1 VIQRRFKIPKRP
13 LLRLWLSIKEPVV
26 YLWQRWRHA
35 RPRYQLLALAL
46 LLILAEAV
54 TIIQPLLA
62 ERAYALGTAE
72 KLLVDKT
79 DAMTNKIAY
88 DEQEA
93 SYTFTG
99 GATSSAEALE
109 AGKTAVTSTIYKDSS
124 KGVLITDTIN
134 QISFSMKPKFTT
146 NIGRQDGNRIV
157 FPLTTGQS
165 GWLVYTVEGTGVK
178 EDILLNSSG
187 SNDLTFSYTLDLGNS
202 LEAKLETDGSIGIY
216 GNTLFSS
223 NVATSTEKDAELLEK
238 ARQNAAKTTYLFGIP
253 APTISEINKKT
264 SNVSARYELNGNTLT
279 LHVTNLKTS
288 NYPLTIDPSIY
299 VVTAQQFMAGNNET
313 NINFDVD
320 NKLIKKGRTTG
331 ARFDSW
337 TTTSNLPAGEWNGA
351 TTAAGGYIYTVGGTS
366 FTGQIFTSQGAG
378 TYIVPSGITSLT
390 VKMWGGGGGGGGGGA
405 TAAGGGGGGGG
416 YSTATL
422 TVTPGETLNVYVGGG
437 GDGGAYSSGGNDA
450 GGGGGG
456 GGYSSVY
463 RGGTLLLLASG
474 GGGGGGARQARAGGG
489 GGAGGG
495 STGVNGS
502 NGYTS
507 TNGGG
512 GGGGTQT
519 TGGSGGTTSGN
530 NGSDGSSLT
539 GGGGGGGSS
548 STTGPDGT
556 GASGGLASGG
566 GGGLANINTT
576 RAGGGGGGAGLFG
589 GGGGGATT
597 SSTTASGGG
606 GGGGSSYA
614 GGGSTSAGSGTTP
627 GNASDTYLNG
637 AADGGGGGSALNNG
651 TNGDNGLVVIT
662 YGAGMSP
669 SQAVNWAKLDTGSGT
684 ITSAN
689 PGTGTCS
696 GWCTTS
702 AYNLPSAR
710 SNFSLVAYNGFLYA
724 IGGLDASGN
733 RQSTVYIAKI
743 GANGEPQLWHPT
755 NADKSTWVYW
765 YQDSGLNNTRSSLG
779 AVAYN
784 NRMYIVGGLTGADT
798 GSAVNTVQIADINPN
813 GTLGSWA
820 SSSSLSSNVYGNDTQ
835 VYNDRLYVVGG
846 SSSVG
851 GSPSTAVYYSKINTN
866 GTLNSWQSTTAMTN
880 GRMQAGGNFSTIWGA
895 YLYVSGGC
903 SAVNGSGYCTN
914 IRDDTQVASIN
925 ADGSLDIW
933 NNVGGVTD
941 QRMGHSL
948 FAWRD
953 NIYEVGGCSLQ
964 NTTTGA
970 CDSSS
975 ILGTINYGAINQDGE
990 ASTVADSVSGGTAPC
1005 SGSNPN
1011 TCNLPGVSYVGN
1023 VLTGS
1028 AIMNG
1033 YLYIWGGCSNT
1044 NSGCG
1049 SVSRGVIYTAI
1060 DSTGT
1065 LTRPASCG
1073 SWSTI
1078 DSYCY
1083 NSTSLP
1089 AGMGAP
1095 GAAVANGY
1103 IYSIGGFTA
1112 SSMLGSIYYTSPNTD
1127 GSISSWST
1135 ADLTSIGASD
1145 VSYAFTFTRAN
1156 PAAASS
1162 VPNNLY
1168 ILGGCI
1174 NATGIGCPSAGNGYT
1189 DEVYKCNLSPSGVPS
1204 GCSDVNQLQ
1213 IGTVSGASVA
1223 GLGAMAGAVYAN
1235 YIYLMGGLATN
1246 ATDLRVTRYAKIDNN
1261 NNIVAVSGS
1270 SWVESPNLTY
1280 YGRRRG
1286 SGFGYNGYLYVVG
1299 GYDGTG
1305 GGDVLADIEFAKINV
1320 SDGSIGTWS
1329 VSTVSINE
1337 RWGLTMTVSNSFAY
1351 VIGGCVNGSA
1361 PTCSSGGQTNSV
1373 QTFQVYNNDSGAP
1386 AGYTTS
1392 ANTYTASPNRTGAS
1406 STILNGYIYVA
1417 GGCTSTTDCTA
1428 ATNNVSYAAIDANG
1442 SLGTWSSTSA
1452 ALPANLTG
1460 GKLVTAGGSLYYI
1473 GGKKVEEA
1481 ACSPT
1486 GESRF
1491 EVYNGISGTAVSDLY
1506 GNAAWP
1512 DNPSST
1518 QTLTNSTLS
1527 GPSGIGDNYGG
1538 RLSAILCAPQTGNYT
1553 FWVASDDSSELRL
1566 STDASP
1572 SNVSVIAN
1580 VTGGWTNVNEWN
1592 KYSSQQSSTVYLVAG
1607 QAYYIEANYKE
1618 GTGGDHV
1625 EIGWQLPD
1633 STLERPISS
1642 SRYMSPTTAAI
1653 STPQSTVYYATP
1665 SSGNVTSW
1673 GTATNNLPA
1682 SRVNFGAAVW
1692 NNRIYVLGGEGTN
1705 TGCTGGVCNTVYVSP
1720 QLNSG
1725 GNITS
1730 TWSTSNTSFNVARS
1744 GLTAIAYA
1752 NNLYVLGGYDG
1763 AHYLSDTQYA
1773 QIDSGSTVPANAGK
1787 VTGSWTY
1794 SESLPSPVAGGDGFA
1809 VNGYIYLIGGRSSDT
1824 TCTPSTLVAPIS
1836 ANTTIATGNNPTGVG
1851 VWYATNQRY
1860 SGERYG
1866 NAAVYNDGKAYVI
1879 GGGCG
1884 TSTTYASPAIQQ
1896 TTLLSQPQ
1904 IAKYSIMFDA
1914 DSDVYPNSW
1923 LLNGVDN
1930 SIGARWQLKYRSMTN
1945 PNAAIQ
1951 CASTGTMSTWGQET
1965 NFGNVTLMLPGTYT
1979 PKDASGNNTNC
1990 ARYYYFSISVDSSQA
2005 FGYPD
2010 DVSRGPTITD
2020 LTLQFTA
2027 DPAKRLMHGRT
2038 FVGGLQMPDDTP
2050 YYSN

>member
-1 VIQRRFKIPKRP
+1 MSKTNKRGSNRVIQRRFKIPKRP

-26 YLWQRWRHA
+26 HLWQRLRHA

-46 LLILAEAV
+46 LLILAEAIN
-54 TIIQPLLA
+54 IIQPLLA

-79 DAMTNKIAY
+79 DAMANKIAY

-99 GATSSAEALE
+99 GPTSSAEALE

-124 KGVLITDTIN
+124 KGVRITDTIN
-134 QISFSMKPKFTT
+134 QINFSMKPEFTT

-165 GWLVYTVEGTGVK
+165 GWLVYTMEGTGIK
-178 EDILLNSSG
+178 EDILLNSAG
-187 SNDLTFSYTLDLGNS
+187 SNDLAFKYTLDLGNS

-216 GNTLFSS
+216 GNTLFSG
-223 NVATSTEKDAELLEK
+223 NIATGTDKDAELLEK

-253 APTISEINKKT
+253 APTISEMNKKT

-279 LHVTNLKTS
+279 LHVTNLKTG

-337 TTTSNLPAGEWNGA
+337 TTTSNLPVGEWNGA

-390 VKMWGGGGGGGGGGA
+390 VKMWGGGGGGGGGAA
-405 TAAGGGGGGGG
+405 TAAGGAGGGGG

-422 TVTPGETLNVYVGGG
+422 TVTPGETLDVYVGGG
-437 GDGGAYSSGGNDA
+437 GDGGAYSSAGNDA

-456 GGYSSVY
+456 GGYSSIY
-463 RGGTLLLLASG
+463 RGSTLLLLASG
-474 GGGGGGARQARAGGG
+474 GGGGGGARQARAGGD

-512 GGGGTQT
+512 GGGGTQI
-519 TGGSGGTTSGN
+519 SGGVGGTSSGN
-530 NGSDGSSLT
+530 NGSNGSYHS

-548 STTGPDGT
+548 SLIGPDGT
-556 GASGGLASGG
+556 GASGGLLGGG

-576 RAGGGGGGAGLFG
+576 RAGGGGGGAGFFG

-606 GGGGSSYA
+606 GGGGSGYD
-614 GGGSTSAGSGTTP
+614 GGGSTSAGSGTAP

-637 AADGGGGGSALNNG
+637 AAGGGNGGLALNNG

-662 YGAGMSP
+662 YGTGMSP

-689 PGTGTCS
+689 PGTGACS

-733 RQSTVYIAKI
+733 RQSTIYIAKI

-765 YQDSGLNNTRSSLG
+765 YQDSGLSNTRSSLG

-784 NRMYIVGGLTGADT
+784 NRMYIVGGLTGTGT
-798 GSAVNTVQIADINPN
+798 GSPVSTVQIANINPN
-813 GTLGSWA
+813 GTLGSWS
-820 SSSSLSSNVYGNDTQ
+820 SSSSLSSAVYGNDIQ
-835 VYNDRLYVVGG
+835 VYNDRIYVIGG
-846 SSSVG
+846 ASSVG
-851 GSPSTAVYYSKINTN
+851 GAPRTNIYYSKINSD
-866 GTLNSWQSTTAMTN
+866 GSLNSWQSTTSLTSA
-880 GRMQAGGNFSTIWGA
+880 RMQPGGNFSVIWGA
-895 YLYVSGGC
+895 FLYVSGGC
-903 SAVNGSGYCTN
+903 DTVNGSGYCTN
-914 IRDDTQVASIN
+914 VRSDTQVASIN
-925 ADGSLDIW
+925 ADGSLDVW
-933 NNVGGVTD
+933 NTVGGVSD

-953 NIYEVGGCSLQ
+953 NIYEVGGCSTQ
-964 NTTTGA
+964 NSSTGDCSA
-970 CDSSS
+970 
-975 ILGTINYGAINQDGE
+975 ILGTINYGIINKDGD
-990 ASTVADSVSGGTAPC
+990 ASTVGETVNSSTAPC
-1005 SGSNPN
+1005 S
-1011 TCNLPGVSYVGN
+1011 TLYTDCNLPGTSYVGN
-1023 VLTGS
+1023 MLDGA
-1028 AIMNG
+1028 AITNG
-1033 YLYIWGGCSNT
+1033 YLYLFGGCT
-1044 NSGCG
+1044 NNACS
-1049 SVSRGVIYTAI
+1049 STTNYYVYAAI
-1060 DSTGT
+1060 SSTGT
-1065 LTRPASCG
+1065 LSRPSSCTGGSYRGGAWCSVTSNTIGSGIAATSTLVFNGRIYLIGGLNGSANVNALYYATANSDGSLG
-1073 SWSTI
+1073 SWTTQGMASGTNSIGVNNVSYAYAYARANPGSASSTPGNLYI
-1078 DSYCY
+1078 FGGCTSSSSAGCTAYSSNVYKCTIAAS
-1083 NSTSLP
+1083 NGAIAGCSTSGQQSLP
-1089 AGMGAP
+1089 AG
-1095 GAAVANGY
+1095 
-1103 IYSIGGFTA
+1103 
-1112 SSMLGSIYYTSPNTD
+1112 LGMM
-1127 GSISSWST
+1127 
-1135 ADLTSIGASD
+1135 
-1145 VSYAFTFTRAN
+1145 
-1156 PAAASS
+1156 
-1162 VPNNLY
+1162 
-1168 ILGGCI
+1168 
-1174 NATGIGCPSAGNGYT
+1174 
-1189 DEVYKCNLSPSGVPS
+1189 SG
-1204 GCSDVNQLQ
+1204 
-1213 IGTVSGASVA
+1213 T
-1223 GLGAMAGAVYAN
+1223 VYAN
-1235 YIYLMGGLATN
+1235 YVYLVGGVTAATQ
-1246 ATDLRVTRYAKIDNN
+1246 DLTTVQYAKIDNS
-1261 NNIVAVSGS
+1261 NNIVPVSGGD
-1270 SWVESPNLTY
+1270 WITSPVVMHV
-1280 YGRRRG
+1280 GRRR
-1286 SGFGYNGYLYVVG
+1286 SAAFGYNGYLYAVG
-1299 GYDGTG
+1299 GYEAATG
-1305 GGDVLADIEFAKINV
+1305 VLADIEFAKINV
-1320 SDGSIGTWS
+1320 SDGSLSGGSDGEWNISDVT
-1329 VSTVSINE
+1329 INQ
-1337 RWGLTMTVSNSFAY
+1337 RWGLTVPISNSYAY
-1351 VIGGCVNGSA
+1351 VIGGCTVGSS
-1361 PTCSSGGQTNSV
+1361 PSGCTTRTDVV
-1373 QTFQVYNNDSGAP
+1373 QTFQIYNNDSGAP
-1386 AGYTTS
+1386 AGYATS
-1392 ANTYTASPNRTGAS
+1392 ANTYTASPNRIGTS

-1417 GGCTSTTDCTA
+1417 GGCTSATDCTA
-1428 ATNNVSYAAIDANG
+1428 ATNDVSYAAIDANG
-1442 SLGTWSSTSA
+1442 NIGSWSSTTA

-1460 GKLVTAGGSLYYI
+1460 GKLVTAGGSLYYV
-1473 GGKKVEEA
+1473 GGEKVETA

-1491 EVYNGISGTAVSDLY
+1491 EVYSGISGTAVSDLY
-1506 GNAAWP
+1506 NSGVFP
-1512 DNPSST
+1512 DSPSST

-1553 FWVASDDSSELRL
+1553 FWIASDDSSELRL
-1566 STDASP
+1566 STDTSP
-1572 SNVSVIAN
+1572 SNVSVIASVN
-1580 VTGGWTNVNEWN
+1580 GWTNSNEWT
-1592 KYSSQQSSTVYLVAG
+1592 KFSSQQSTTIPLVAG

-1633 STLERPISS
+1633 STLERPISN
-1642 SRYMSPTTAAI
+1642 SRYMYPTATAV

-1682 SRVNFGAAVW
+1682 SRVNFGATVW
-1692 NNRIYVLGGEGTN
+1692 NNRIYVLGGEGTG

-1730 TWSTSNTSFNVARS
+1730 AWSTSSTSFNVARS

-1752 NNLYVLGGYDG
+1752 NNLYTLGGYDG
-1763 AHYLSDTQYA
+1763 SNYLSDTQYA
-1773 QIDSGSTVPANAGK
+1773 QINSTTGNI
-1787 VTGSWTY
+1787 TGSWTY
-1794 SESLPSPVAGGDGFA
+1794 SESLPAPIAGGDGFA
-1809 VNGYIYLIGGRSSDT
+1809 VNGYIYLIGGRSADT
-1824 TCTPSTLVAPIS
+1824 ACSPSTLVAPIS
-1836 ANTTIATGNNPTGVG
+1836 ANTTIASGNNPTGVG
-1851 VWYATNQRY
+1851 AWYATNQNY
-1860 SGERYG
+1860 SGDRYG
-1866 NAAVYNDGKAYVI
+1866 NAAVYHDGKAYVI

-1884 TSTTYASPAIQQ
+1884 GATTYASPAIQQ

-1945 PNAAIQ
+1945 PNATIQ

-1965 NFGNVTLMLPGTYT
+1965 NFGNVTLMLPGAYT